1 MASVC
6 WVFYMSKFVEMADT
20 LFFVL
25 RKKNNQITFLHVF
38 HHGIMPVSWWFGVK
52 FVPGGF
58 STFHA
63 LLNSFIHFLMYFYY
77 GLSACGP
84 QYQKY
89 LWWKKYMTKM
99 QMVYPVL
106 INRDAVLF
114 KEFLINII
122 DSICHV
128 SYSCQPAFVH

>member
-6 WVFYMSKFVEMADT
+6 YVFYMSKFIELCDT
-20 LFFVL
+20 LFFIL

-58 STFHA
+58 GTVHA

-99 QMVYPVL
+99 QMVSF
-106 INRDAVLF
+106 NREL
-114 KEFLINII
+114 KT
-122 DSICHV
+122 
-128 SYSCQPAFVH
+128 